1 MIKGIFQFLKS
12 KTFFIHLAIYIVVA
26 GLLLWCVITWLGSYT
41 SHGKTI
47 KVPDFSGIKIND
59 IDKLIAGK
67 NMSFLII
74 DSVYDAKAIKGTV
87 IRQEPE
93 ANADVKEGRTIYL
106 YVTSTQPPKVQMP
119 KFIDRSVRQA
129 VAMIH
134 SYGFKLGTISYVP
147 DQCANCV
154 LDQMVKGKKTP
165 PGTEISK
172 GTVISLVVG
181 QGLSSEEVGIPC
193 LQGLSKSEALERLA
207 EASLNIGAIAFD
219 NPKDTASAKVYRQ
232 IPSCSK
238 SSGAKLGGSVDLF
251 FTTDKTKI
259 PASADS
265 TGITKK
271 NEPNFDE

>member
-12 KTFFIHLAIYIVVA
+12 KTFFVHLAIYVV
-26 GLLLWCVITWLGSYT
+26 VIGFLIWAVIAWLGSYT

-67 NMSFLII
+67 NMSYLII

-129 VAMIH
+129 VAMIS
-134 SYGFKLGTISYVP
+134 SYGFKLGSITYVP

-154 LDQMVKGKKTP
+154 LDQLVKGKKTA
-165 PGTEISK
+165 PGTEIPK

-181 QGLSSEEVGIPC
+181 KGLSSEEVGIPC
-193 LQGLSKSEALERLA
+193 LQGLSKAEALERLA
-207 EASLNIGAIAFD
+207 EASLNVGAVAFD
-219 NPKDTASAKVYRQ
+219 NPKDTVAAKVYRQ

-238 SSGAKLGGSVDLF
+238 SSGAKIGASIDLF
-251 FTTDKTKI
+251 FTTDKNKI
-259 PASADS
+259 PASTDS
-265 TGITKK
+265 TGTTKK